1 MELVKW
7 TEEYSVGIKEIDNQ
21 HKGLII
27 IINELFTLM
36 TKGKAKDNLS
46 EIFDYLTDY
55 TKKHFF
61 TEETL
66 LYKYAYPDLEKHK
79 IEHSKFIEKLNNLK
93 SDFSKGKITISLEIL
108 NFLKD
113 WLLNHIKLSDKK
125 YSIHISKVDI
135 ER

>member
-1 MELVKW
+1 MEIIKW

-21 HKGLII
+21 HKGLVIL
-27 IINELFTLM
+27 INELFTLI
-36 TKGKAKDNLS
+36 TKGKSKDSLS

-66 LYKYAYPDLEKHK
+66 LYKYAYPEIDQHK
-79 IEHSKFIEKLNNLK
+79 LEHSKFIENLSNLK
-93 SDFSKGKITISLEIL
+93 SDFDRNKITISIETL

-113 WLLNHIKLSDKK
+113 WLLNHIKISDKR
-125 YSIHISKVDI
+125 YSVHISKVDN